1 MQQENRNSEKADTL
15 EPAEARPDNRRGLA
29 KWSFPAEGGRG
40 HKEGSGRQWRGP
52 EPPLGQGI
60 QPGDPASWTTK
71 KSSNERVSYLN
82 EHS

>member
-15 EPAEARPDNRRGLA
+15 EPAEARPDNRRGLG
-29 KWSFPAEGGRG
+29 KWSFPGEGGRG
-40 HKEGSGRQWRGP
+40 HKEGSGRRWRGP
-52 EPPLGQGI
+52 EPLLGQGI
-60 QPGDPASWTTK
+60 RSGDPASRTTK